1 MEHGLI
7 SGLNLDLA
15 ANPFHQQHEDMKHTT
30 RCILAN
36 IMCMVFG
43 FFYTLGKWP
52 EKQNMTY
59 GLHVGLKKGHDI
71 PQNHYQS
78 NTELFPAEQKAR
90 FQQTCAAVCGRTT
103 TSCQAP

>member
-30 RCILAN
+30 RRILAN

-43 FFYTLGKWP
+43 FSYTLGKWP
-52 EKQNMTY
+52 AKQNMTY
-59 GLHVGLKKGHDI
+59 GLHVGLKKRMI
-71 PQNHYQS
+71 FLKIIQS
-78 NTELFPAEQKAR
+78 NIELFPAKQKAR
-90 FQQTCAAVCGRTT
+90 FEEKCAAICGRTT